1 MPEKPNTK
9 ALEREIEALEL
20 KLKHK
25 RDELADAQDD
35 EDDDD
40 DDA

>member
-1 MPEKPNTK
+1 MPEKPSVKT
-9 ALEREIEALEL
+9 LEREIEALEL

-25 RDELADAQDD
+25 RDELAELQDD

-40 DDA
+40 DA